1 MGELLMIDK
10 TIGDMFDDIVE
21 KYPNHDALVY
31 VNRDLRLTYSEFK
44 KQVDQLAKSLMVL
57 GIKRGDHIAIWA
69 YNVPEWVLLQF
80 ASAKIGAVLVT
91 VNTYYKSHE
100 LEYLLKQSDTTTL
113 FLVHGFKDVDYLKH
127 VWKILPELSS
137 MIPGEIKSEKL
148 PFLKN
153 IIYIGKEKQ
162 SGMFNFKDLFKFAEK
177 ISDKEL
183 SDRQQSLDP
192 HDVINMQYTSGTTG
206 FPKGVM
212 LTHYN
217 ILNNAF
223 YVGERMGLTVKD
235 KMCIPVPFFHCFGC
249 VLSTLNCMV
258 HGSTMVPIEVFDTEE
273 VLSSV
278 EKEKCTALQGVPTM
292 FIAELRHPNFKKYD
306 VSTLRTGIMAGAS
319 CPVEVMVE
327 VIRDMNMKEITIAYG
342 LTEASPVLTQTQ
354 RNDPLQKRVETVG
367 KALPEIEVK
376 VVDPETGKE
385 LPPDTPGELIASG
398 YGIMKGYYKMPDKTE
413 ESIENGWLHTKDLA
427 VMDKDGYFSIQGRID
442 DMIIRGGENVY
453 PREIEEYLYTNK
465 KIHDVAI
472 IGVPSEKYGE
482 EVCAFIKVVD
492 GMETNEKEIKEYCA
506 EGISRF
512 KIPKYIFFT
521 DEFPMTASGKIR
533 KIDLRDIAKKQLH
546 LNNRKN

>member
-1 MGELLMIDK
+1 MINK
-10 TIGDMFDDIVE
+10 TLGDMLDEIVE

-31 VNRDLRLTYSEFK
+31 VDRDLRLTYSEFK
-44 KQVDQLAKSLMVL
+44 KQVDNLAKSLMIL
-57 GIKRGDHIAIWA
+57 GITRGDHIAIWA

-100 LEYLLKQSDTTTL
+100 LEYLLKQSDAITL
-113 FLVHGFKDVDYLKH
+113 FLVQGFKDVDYLKH
-127 VWKILPELSS
+127 VRKIIPELTS
-137 MIPGEIKSEKL
+137 IKPGQINSEKL

-153 IIYIGKEKQ
+153 IVYLGKERQ
-162 SGMFNFKDLFKFAEK
+162 SGMFLFKDLLHLAEK

-183 SDRQQSLDP
+183 HDRQQSLDP

-249 VLSTLNCMV
+249 VLSTLNCVV
-258 HGSTMVPIEVFDTEE
+258 HGSTMVPIDIFNAEK
-273 VLSSV
+273 VLYSV
-278 EKEKCTALQGVPTM
+278 EKEKCTVLQGVPTM

-306 VSTLRTGIMAGAS
+306 VSSLRTGIMAGAS

-327 VIRDMNMKEITIAYG
+327 VIRDMNMREITIAYG

-354 RNDPLQKRVETVG
+354 RNDPLLKRVESVG
-367 KALPEIEVK
+367 KALPGIEVK

-385 LPPDTPGELIASG
+385 LLPNNPGELIAKG
-398 YGIMKGYYKMPDKTE
+398 YGIMKGYYKMPDNTKE
-413 ESIENGWLHTKDLA
+413 AIKNGWLHTKDLA
-427 VMDKDGYFSIQGRID
+427 IMDEDGYFSINGRID

-465 KIHDVAI
+465 KIHEVAI
-472 IGVPSEKYGE
+472 VGVPSEKYGE
-482 EVCAFIKVVD
+482 EVCAFVKVVD
-492 GMETNEKEIKEYCA
+492 GMETTEKEIKDYCS

-512 KIPKYIFFT
+512 KIPKYVFFT
-521 DEFPMTASGKIR
+521 DELPMTASGKIR
-533 KIDLRDIAKKQLH
+533 KIELRDIAKKQLH
-546 LNNRKN
+546 IDNRKELK

>member
-1 MGELLMIDK
+1 MIDK

-127 VWKILPELSS
+127 VRKILPELSS

-162 SGMFNFKDLFKFAEK
+162 AGMFNFKDLFKFAKK

-306 VSTLRTGIMAGAS
+306 VSSLRTGIMAGAS

-376 VVDPETGKE
+376 VIDPETGKE

-492 GMETNEKEIKEYCA
+492 GMETTEKEIKEYCA

-533 KIDLRDIAKKQLH
+533 KIDLRDIAKKQLQ